1 MDPTCLV
8 SKASHRFVTHS
19 PYRLGGF
26 LVRLEVLRLEERVC
40 VEAVAASLAASLPF
54 ISESRSS
61 STGNPST
68 WLPWLLA
75 SRADGLVL
83 LDLCISEAMFRKMR
97 FMSLRS

>member
-8 SKASHRFVTHS
+8 STASHRFVTHS

-40 VEAVAASLAASLPF
+40 VEAAVVAFSLPLL
-54 ISESRSS
+54 SESRSS
-61 STGNPST
+61 STG
-68 WLPWLLA
+68 LGA
-75 SRADGLVL
+75 EEFML